1 MRILVVD
8 DDEAGRLLASTMVR
22 SAGHEAIEAENGVR
36 ALEVARTSPPDVIIS
51 DILMPRMD
59 GYQLA
64 REWKADP
71 LLSSIPLIFLTA
83 SYTDPADERF
93 ALELGADGFLS
104 KPVDIHMLLETINRV
119 AGVDAVAEVR
129 MPASRTEE
137 ETLRD
142 YSERVVHKL
151 EQKLLELERTN
162 DMLESAMHTLSDEL
176 EAKRRLIDDLSAE
189 AEARSLRESE
199 LREERDFNRSII
211 ETADVFIIATDL
223 ECAITLFSAGAEAIS
238 GYSAADVLGR
248 DAMQLFAPPNDI
260 ERRRSIEMAL
270 MSTSEATRITNPW
283 VMNRG
288 EERILEW
295 TMTVTHDEHGEVSGI
310 VRYGID
316 VTQRVVANT
325 VERVMGVIDYALLL
339 DRPLPDVL
347 ELACAQ
353 AADEFRLG
361 TAWVGLFD
369 EAGSLSVRAGV
380 GPATEQFVA
389 AFGHLAGATDLMA
402 ELRESAKPL
411 HLTREAP
418 GAGASWV
425 AASADAGL
433 NAVVLIPIR
442 RHGGV
447 VGVLGAMG
455 YSAYSFGAGRLHALE
470 MIADRLGVAML
481 FAEARGQLK
490 LQSAAL
496 ESSANAIVITS
507 RAGIVAWVNPAFTR
521 LTGFEPDQVVGSD
534 ILSETSAYREPAY
547 TAGWERVMLGESWR
561 DEVKN
566 VDRYGAEYI
575 EDVTISPVVD
585 EAGLITHAVIVK
597 QDQSERHRLEQLKS
611 DFVAMVSHELRT
623 PLTTIIGY
631 GDLLSANAALPTDR
645 VKAAVETIKTSGR
658 RMQGIIEELLEVT
671 QMQAEGFGIE
681 RNSVDVAAMVVGLAQ
696 AATAGVPHSLVLDV
710 PADTPHVSLDQRAIS
725 HAIGNLLDNAV
736 KYSPDGGAIGVS
748 VRRAAGAV
756 SIAVSD
762 EGIGI
767 SEAAI
772 SGLFEAF
779 QQGDMSSTRTYGGVG
794 LGLFVANR
802 LVKAHGGSIEV
813 DSEEGV
819 GSTFTVHLPVAAD

>member
-36 ALEVARTSPPDVIIS
+36 ALELARKNPPDVVIT

-83 SYTDPADERF
+83 SYTDPADEKF
-93 ALELGADGFLS
+93 AIELGADGFLS
-104 KPVDIHMLLETINRV
+104 KPVDIGMLLETIERV
-119 AGVDAVAEVR
+119 AGIEGVAEVR
-129 MPASRTEE
+129 MPTERTEE
-137 ETLRD
+137 QTLRD
-142 YSERVVHKL
+142 YSERVVNKL

-176 EAKRRLIDDLSAE
+176 ETKRRLIDDLSAE
-189 AEARSLRESE
+189 AQARTLREAE
-199 LREERDFNRSII
+199 LREERDFSRSII
-211 ETADVFIIATDL
+211 ETADVFIMATDL
-223 ECAITLFSAGAEAIS
+223 NCAVTLFSAGAEAIS
-238 GYSAADVLGR
+238 GYSADEVLGR
-248 DAMQLFAPPNDI
+248 DAMELFAPPNDLD
-260 ERRRSIEMAL
+260 RRRSIEMAL
-270 MSTSEATRITNPW
+270 LSTSGATRITNPW

-288 EERILEW
+288 EERVLEW
-295 TMTVTHDEHGEVSGI
+295 SMTVTHDERGEVSGI
-310 VRYGID
+310 IRFGID

-353 AADEFRLG
+353 TSDEFRLG

-369 EAGSLSVRAGV
+369 EAGSLSLHSGV
-380 GPATEQFVA
+380 GPATEQFVGI
-389 AFGHLAGATDLMA
+389 FGQLAQDADLMA
-402 ELRESAKPL
+402 DVRESVQPL
-411 HLTREAP
+411 HLTTEAP
-418 GAGASWV
+418 GAGPQWTAT
-425 AASADAGL
+425 AGDAGL
-433 NAVVLIPIR
+433 NATVLVPVR
-442 RHGGV
+442 CHGGV
-447 VGVLGAMG
+447 VGVLGALG
-455 YSAYSFGAGRLHALE
+455 YSAHAFGAGRVHALE

-481 FAEARGQLK
+481 FAEAREELK

-507 RAGIVAWVNPAFTR
+507 RTGSVVWVNPAFTR
-521 LTGFEPDQVVGSD
+521 LTGFELDEVVGSD
-534 ILSETSAYREPAY
+534 ILSEGSPYRELAY
-547 TAGWERVMLGESWR
+547 AAGWDMVTRGESWR
-561 DEVKN
+561 DEVRN
-566 VDRYGAEYI
+566 VDRRGNEYV

-585 EAGLITHAVIVK
+585 DGGQITHAVIVK
-597 QDQSERHRLEQLKS
+597 QDQSERHRLERLKS

-631 GDLLSANAALPTDR
+631 GDLLSANTELPADR
-645 VKAAVETIKTSGR
+645 VKSAVETIKTSGR

-681 RNSVDVAAMVVGLAQ
+681 RKSVDVAAMVAGLAQ
-696 AATAGVPHSLVLDV
+696 AATAGVPHSLALDI
-710 PADTPHVSLDQRAIS
+710 PADIPHVPLDQRAIS
-725 HAIGNLLDNAV
+725 HAVGNLLDNAV
-736 KYSPDGGAIGVS
+736 KYSPQGGTIRVS
-748 VRRAAGAV
+748 VARDAGTV

-767 SEAAI
+767 PEAQMP
-772 SGLFEAF
+772 GLFEAF

-813 DSEEGV
+813 VSEEGV